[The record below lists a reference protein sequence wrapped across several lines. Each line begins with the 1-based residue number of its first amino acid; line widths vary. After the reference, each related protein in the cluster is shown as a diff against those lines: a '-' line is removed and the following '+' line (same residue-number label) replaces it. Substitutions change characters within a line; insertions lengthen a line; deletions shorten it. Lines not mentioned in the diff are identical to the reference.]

1 MIKPFLTPIRAIY
14 ASNFLV
20 GLVFWYGIEK
30 LFQRSIGINPVG
42 MGVLTALIAVS
53 TFLLDIPAGMLADTW
68 SRKGM
73 LMVSTLAMAGC
84 ALTGGLSHGFG
95 MYLVSSLL
103 YSVYVVSKS
112 GTYQALLYDNLHEKG
127 NTADY
132 SRTTGRAWAMFLAGV
147 AVTSFASGFLAHR
160 FGYRCTYFISLIP
173 CAANLVVLA
182 GIHEPTFHKAEQKE
196 RTLRQIG
203 QVSRAMA
210 RLQLLRGL
218 AIILS
223 ALAAIEVFKSSFG
236 QLYFLHYFPSAQT
249 VGMLWAGYALTWA
262 IGSFVAHRLHAHL
275 HALMLATV
283 LPLVGMA
290 LIHSAW
296 SAGLFFL
303 QAVASG
309 ALMIQ
314 IETKIQAATPS
325 AVRASMMSVLSTL
338 GQAVSVPA
346 SIAIGWLIH
355 SGGVLRAL
363 DAVAAL
369 GAAILLY
376 WLALRQ
382 KTTELS

>member
-1 MIKPFLTPIRAIY
+1 MTKPFLNPIRAIY

-20 GLVFWYGIEK
+20 GIVFWYGIEK
-30 LFQRSIGINPVG
+30 LFQRSIGIDPIG

-84 ALTGGLSHGFG
+84 ALAGGFSHGFG

-112 GTYQALLYDNLHEKG
+112 GTYQALLYDNLHESG

-132 SRTTGRAWAMFLAGV
+132 ARTTGRAWAMFLAGV

-160 FGYRCTYFISLIP
+160 FGYRFTYFISLIP
-173 CAANLVVLA
+173 CSANLAVLA
-182 GIHEPTFHKAEQKE
+182 CIHEPTFHKAEQKE
-196 RTLRQIG
+196 RMLRQIG
-203 QVSRAMA
+203 QVSRALA

-223 ALAAIEVFKSSFG
+223 ALAAVEVFKSSFG
-236 QLYFLHYFPSAQT
+236 QLYFLHYFPAAQT

-262 IGSFVAHRLHAHL
+262 IGSFIAHRLHAHL
-275 HALMLATV
+275 HTLMLATV

-290 LIHSAW
+290 LIHRAW
-296 SAGLFFL
+296 SVGFFFL
-303 QAVASG
+303 QAIASG

-314 IETKIQAATPS
+314 IETSIQAATPS
-325 AVRASMMSVLSTL
+325 AVRASIMSGLSTL
-338 GQAVSVPA
+338 GQAISVPA
-346 SIAIGWLIH
+346 SIAIGWLIR

-369 GAAILLY
+369 GVVILLY
-376 WLALRQ
+376 WLALKQ
-382 KTTELS
+382 KATELS